1 MIKEYDDPVL
11 GKIIINQL
19 TDRFEIPMEVLYN
32 IHVGFFQTK
41 FAGCPHLMEHLI
53 CRYYE
58 ILGKEDNTVNASTN
72 EG

>member
-1 MIKEYDDPVL
+1 MKQYEDPIL
-11 GKIIINQL
+11 GKILINQL

-32 IHVGFFQTK
+32 INVGFFQTK
-41 FAGCPHLMEHLI
+41 YSGCPHLMEHLI

-58 ILGKEDNTVNASTN
+58 VNGIEDNSTNASTN